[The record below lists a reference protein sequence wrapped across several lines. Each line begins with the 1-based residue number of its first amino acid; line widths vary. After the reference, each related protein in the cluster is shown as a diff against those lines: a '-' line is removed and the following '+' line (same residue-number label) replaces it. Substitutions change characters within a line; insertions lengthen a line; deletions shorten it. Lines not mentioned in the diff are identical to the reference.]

1 MSAEREAP
9 RAPASPALGRR
20 MVLYTLHTASGRIF
34 GILVWM
40 VVTPVILR
48 AIGTVAFAVWSLFF
62 AFTGYL
68 SALDFGLVL
77 GTVRHVAS
85 ARGRGEPEE
94 SGRYATLGVLGFLAL
109 ATLWLALTLLL
120 RESALHWLRVP
131 PAALPDARQAMLLA
145 PAVFALAGCANI
157 TSAVAQGCGRFD
169 VANLVML
176 VASAEQAIGVYVV
189 LHSGWGLKG
198 LLLNVGV
205 GWALAGLAGL
215 ALLSRSVP
223 DFRWRS
229 PRASIGRLRE
239 VFRFGGVLQITN
251 LLGAIHFQMDK
262 FLLSRFVALDAI
274 TPYELGSRVAISAST
289 VPGLLLVGI
298 LPTAAGIH
306 AANDQARLRRLY
318 QRANRYVLLAGAAIV
333 AATIGAADR
342 LYLAWLGPGHAA
354 SAFTFQALMIGIVA
368 SLATGIGTSMARGMG
383 RPDLEAWFAVVV
395 VGLHASLSVWLVPRI
410 GYRGALVAW
419 VVSNAVGAIYF
430 LWSLAR
436 TMHWPWS
443 SVLIKPHLVPALAVA
458 LSGAAVWAL
467 DRALPEAHGALGWLI
482 VLLLGAVAAGTVVLT
497 AMATRYVDW
506 REARSLLVPES

>member
-1 MSAEREAP
+1 
-9 RAPASPALGRR
+9 
-20 MVLYTLHTASGRIF
+20 MVMYTLHTASGRFF

-40 VVTPVILR
+40 VVTPLILR
-48 AIGTVAFAVWSLFF
+48 SIGTVAFAVWSLFF

-94 SGRYATLGVLGFLAL
+94 SGRYATLGVMGFLAL
-109 ATLWLALTLLL
+109 AALWMSLTLLL
-120 RESALHWLRVP
+120 RESALGWLRVP
-131 PAALPDARQAMLLA
+131 PAALADARQAMLLA

-169 VANLVML
+169 LANLVML
-176 VASAEQAIGVYVV
+176 VASAEQAAGVYVV
-189 LHSGWGLKG
+189 LHSGWGLQG

-205 GWALAGLAGL
+205 GWALSGLTGL
-215 ALLSRSVP
+215 LLLSRAVP
-223 DFRWRS
+223 DFHWRS
-229 PRASIGRLRE
+229 PRASMSRLRE

-306 AANDQARLRRLY
+306 AVDDQARLRRLY

-333 AATIGAADR
+333 AATLGAAPR
-342 LYLAWLGPGHAA
+342 LYLAWLGPGHEA
-354 SAFTFQALMIGIVA
+354 SAFTFQALMLGIVA
-368 SLATGIGTSMARGMG
+368 SLATGIGTSLARGIG

-395 VGLHASLSVWLVPRI
+395 VGLHATLSLWLVPRI

-419 VVSNAVGAIYF
+419 GVSNTVGAAYF

-436 TMHWPWS
+436 TMRWPWA
-443 SVLIKPHLVPALAVA
+443 SVLVRPHLVPALAAVVA
-458 LSGAAVWAL
+458 GAAVWAL
-467 DRALPEAHGALGWLI
+467 DRVLPHMRGALGWLS
-482 VLLLGAVAAGTVVLT
+482 VLLLCGTALAAVILT
-497 AMATRYVDW
+497 AMLTRYVDW
-506 REARSLLVPES
+506 REARSLLAPEA